1 MLALERADERVR
13 ALLRRAVQQ
22 GWELHIVAGV
32 GARTWRGGPRQ
43 ARLARLLA
51 ASEVSVPP
59 LDEVMARA
67 VGVLCGR
74 SGHADIVD
82 VHVALHAREHGHA
95 VVTSDPNDIAL
106 VDPSLT
112 VITV

>member
-1 MLALERADERVR
+1 
-13 ALLRRAVQQ
+13 
-22 GWELHIVAGV
+22 
-32 GARTWRGGPRQ
+32 
-43 ARLARLLA
+43 
-51 ASEVSVPP
+51 
-59 LDEVMARA
+59 MARA